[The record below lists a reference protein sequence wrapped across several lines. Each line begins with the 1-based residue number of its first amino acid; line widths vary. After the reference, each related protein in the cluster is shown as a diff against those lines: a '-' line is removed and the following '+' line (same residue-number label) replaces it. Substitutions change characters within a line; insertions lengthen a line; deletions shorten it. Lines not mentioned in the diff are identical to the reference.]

1 MLEKIALPTPGF
13 SDAPITA
20 MDRGARKLFFD
31 WLALNGVDEEDGDDA
46 DNEEGEEEPADEV
59 DVDIKKVI
67 IRTYKCVY
75 PPSAYGNFTKL
86 SSIQGK
92 AFNLKYIGFK
102 FIE

>member
-46 DNEEGEEEPADEV
+46 DNEEGEEEPVLDEV
-59 DVDIKKVI
+59 DK
-67 IRTYKCVY
+67 
-75 PPSAYGNFTKL
+75 G
-86 SSIQGK
+86 
-92 AFNLKYIGFK
+92 
-102 FIE
+102 IEKSNYSYL

>member
-46 DNEEGEEEPADEV
+46 DNEEGEEEPVVDEV
-59 DVDIKKVI
+59 DK
-67 IRTYKCVY
+67 
-75 PPSAYGNFTKL
+75 G
-86 SSIQGK
+86 
-92 AFNLKYIGFK
+92 
-102 FIE
+102 IEKSNYSYL

>member
-46 DNEEGEEEPADEV
+46 EGEEELADDEV
-59 DVDIKKVI
+59 DV
-67 IRTYKCVY
+67 
-75 PPSAYGNFTKL
+75 G
-86 SSIQGK
+86 
-92 AFNLKYIGFK
+92 
-102 FIE
+102 IEKSNYSYL

>member
-46 DNEEGEEEPADEV
+46 DNEEGEEEPADDEV
-59 DVDIKKVI
+59 DVDIEKSN
-67 IRTYKCVY
+67 YSY
-75 PPSAYGNFTKL
+75 L
-86 SSIQGK
+86 
-92 AFNLKYIGFK
+92 
-102 FIE
+102 

>member
-46 DNEEGEEEPADEV
+46 DNEEGEEEPALDEV
-59 DVDIKKVI
+59 DK
-67 IRTYKCVY
+67 
-75 PPSAYGNFTKL
+75 G
-86 SSIQGK
+86 
-92 AFNLKYIGFK
+92 
-102 FIE
+102 IEKSNYSYL